1 MPVAH
6 LKMASVTT
14 TEFVKSTSHAD
25 SLPFTLIQQPGLISR
40 LTRELKGA
48 FGELIRDPLGFAKG
62 SFVVDT
68 NDAKRRQRIR
78 IGLAVAIVLHVF
90 LLTIIA
96 VLGWRTMF
104 VKTPA
109 DQTELR
115 VVVPPSGL
123 KEPEVEIPK
132 GGKHGGSGGGGDNNP
147 QPVTKGPK
155 PQMSATPQVVKPNT
169 LIAVA
174 PTIQLPSTILGP
186 DSAAPPGVPLG
197 IPAGVVADAPSPGP
211 GKGGGL
217 GGPDGSGAGPGRG
230 PGSGAGD
237 NGGGPGGKSRVGLP
251 NGGGDFVSTVPF
263 NRIDKYPDHTGIIW
277 VHRPRPIITPEAE
290 ANKVMGEVLL
300 RATFRED
307 GSITDVEIV
316 RQVPYMTESAIESL
330 RHSTFRPATIKG
342 RAVTLTGVLVRINVD
357 VVQQ

>member
-1 MPVAH
+1 
-6 LKMASVTT
+6 MASVTT
-14 TEFVKSTSHAD
+14 TEFVRNTSRAD

-40 LTRELKGA
+40 LARELKGA
-48 FGELIRDPLGFAKG
+48 FREMIRDPLGFAKG

-68 NDAKRRQRIR
+68 RDAKRRQRIR
-78 IGLAVAIVLHVF
+78 IGLAVAVVLHVA
-90 LLTIIA
+90 LLSIIA

-104 VKTPA
+104 VKTAA
-109 DQTELR
+109 DDGDL
-115 VVVPPSGL
+115 VMMVPPSGL
-123 KEPEVEIPK
+123 KKPEVEIPN
-132 GGKHGGSGGGGDNNP
+132 GGKHGGSGGGGDSNP
-147 QPVTKGPK
+147 QPITKGPK
-155 PQMSATPQVVKPNT
+155 PQMSPAPQVVKPNK

-174 PTIQLPSTILGP
+174 PTIQIPSTILGP
-186 DSAAPPGVPLG
+186 DSAPPPPGVPLG
-197 IPAGVVADAPSPGP
+197 IPAGVIAEAPSPGP

-230 PGSGAGD
+230 PGSGAGE
-237 NGGGPGGKSRVGLP
+237 NGGGPGGKGRVGLP
-251 NGGGDFVSTVPF
+251 NGGADFVSTVPF
-263 NRIDKYPDHTGIIW
+263 NRIDKYPDHTGIVW

>member
-1 MPVAH
+1 
-6 LKMASVTT
+6 MASVTT
-14 TEFVKSTSHAD
+14 TEFVRNTSHAD

-48 FGELIRDPLGFAKG
+48 FAEMVRDPLGFAKG
-62 SFVVDT
+62 LFVVDT
-68 NDAKRRQRIR
+68 KDAKRRQRIR
-78 IGLAVAIVLHVF
+78 MGLTVAVVMHVA
-90 LLTIIA
+90 LLSIIA

-104 VKTPA
+104 VKEPA
-109 DQTELR
+109 ADTGLEVLL
-115 VVVPPSGL
+115 PPSSL
-123 KEPEVEIPK
+123 RKAEVEIPK

-147 QPVTKGPK
+147 LPVTKGPK
-155 PQMSATPQVVKPNT
+155 PQMSPTPQVVKPNT

-186 DSAAPPGVPLG
+186 DSAPPPPGVPLG
-197 IPAGVVADAPSPGP
+197 IPAGVVAEAPSPGP

-237 NGGGPGGKSRVGLP
+237 NGGGPGGKTRVGS
-251 NGGGDFVSTVPF
+251 STGREDVIGPIPF
-263 NRIDKYPDHTGIIW
+263 NRIDKYPDHTGIVW
-277 VHRPRPIITPEAE
+277 VHRPRPIITPEAQT
-290 ANKVMGEVLL
+290 NKVMGEVLL
-300 RATFRED
+300 RATFRDD

-330 RHSTFRPATIKG
+330 RHSTFRPATVKG

>member
-1 MPVAH
+1 
-6 LKMASVTT
+6 MASVTT
-14 TEFVKSTSHAD
+14 TEFVRNTSHAD

-40 LTRELKGA
+40 LARELNGA
-48 FGELIRDPLGFAKG
+48 FAEMIRDPLGFATG
-62 SFVVDT
+62 LFVVDAR
-68 NDAKRRQRIR
+68 DEKRRQRIR
-78 IGLAVAIVLHVF
+78 IGLAVAIVVHVA
-90 LLTIIA
+90 LLAIIA

-104 VKTPA
+104 VKPPA
-109 DQTELR
+109 GDTELV
-115 VVVPPSGL
+115 VVVPPSGF
-123 KEPEVEIPK
+123 KKPDVEIPK

-147 QPVTKGPK
+147 LPVTKGPK
-155 PQMSATPQVVKPNT
+155 PQMSPAPQVVKPNT

-174 PTIQLPSTILGP
+174 PTIQLPSTIVGP
-186 DSAAPPGVPLG
+186 DSAPPPPGVPLG
-197 IPAGVVADAPSPGP
+197 VSSGVVAEAPSPGP

-217 GGPDGSGAGPGRG
+217 GGLEGSGAGPGRG

-237 NGGGPGGKSRVGLP
+237 NGGGPGGKSRVGS
-251 NGGGDFVSTVPF
+251 STGREDVIGPIPF
-263 NRIDKYPDHTGIIW
+263 NRIDKYPDHTGIVW
-277 VHRPRPIITPEAE
+277 VHRPRPIITPEAQ

-300 RATFRED
+300 RATFRDD

-330 RHSTFRPATIKG
+330 RHSTFRPATVKG

>member
-1 MPVAH
+1 
-6 LKMASVTT
+6 MASVTT
-14 TEFVKSTSHAD
+14 TEFVRNTSHAD

-48 FGELIRDPLGFAKG
+48 FAELIRNPLGFAKG
-62 SFVVDT
+62 LFVVDT
-68 NDAKRRQRIR
+68 SDAKRRQRIR
-78 IGLAVAIVLHVF
+78 IGLAVAVALHAA
-90 LLTIIA
+90 LLAIIA

-109 DQTELR
+109 DQTEF
-115 VVVPPSGL
+115 VVVVSPSGL
-123 KEPEVEIPK
+123 KKPEVEIPQ
-132 GGKHGGSGGGGDNNP
+132 GGKHGGSGGGGDNNS

-155 PQMSATPQVVKPNT
+155 PQMSTTPQVVKPNT

-186 DSAAPPGVPLG
+186 DSAPPPPGVPLG
-197 IPAGVVADAPSPGP
+197 IPAGVVAEAPSPGP

-237 NGGGPGGKSRVGLP
+237 NGGGPGGKGRTGSP
-251 NGGGDFVSTVPF
+251 NGTPDSVSIIPF
-263 NRIDKYPDHTGIIW
+263 NRFDKYPDHTGIVW

>member
-1 MPVAH
+1 
-6 LKMASVTT
+6 MASVTT
-14 TEFVKSTSHAD
+14 TEFVRNTSHAD

-78 IGLAVAIVLHVF
+78 IGLAVAVVLHVV

-251 NGGGDFVSTVPF
+251 NGGSDFVSTVPF